1 MTHWGTVILQVDSS
15 SGKQP
20 LRLTEVLYIDTLSF
34 NILSLQRL
42 RIAGFIPVYIE
53 VPSKMV
59 IKKRLP
65 TRALHQVALMSESDK
80 GRLTLDFDIIST
92 NSTPLIPLRQA

>member
-1 MTHWGTVILQVDSS
+1 MKVTHWGIVILQVDSS

-42 RIAGFIPVYIE
+42 RTLGFIPVYSE
-53 VPSKMV
+53 VPSKV
-59 IKKRLP
+59 VKKKRLQSGS
-65 TRALHQVALMSESDK
+65 LQQVALMSESD
-80 GRLTLDFDIIST
+80 
-92 NSTPLIPLRQA
+92 